1 MIMVEAHVVDAWT
14 RDSDRQGAPFAI
26 AAFIAGL
33 GAPLFLFLAGV
44 AVPMA
49 GSRRA
54 AVIGHGAAAA
64 AARLRGWQV
73 FALALIFRLQ
83 AQLLGWGPLVNFLK
97 VDILNVMGIALV
109 TAGALWGLSTSRA
122 VRMSLFAAATVLVAM
137 ITPLIHEAQW
147 VASLPDPL
155 EWYLRPSL
163 SHTSFVLFPWAAYLF
178 AGAIV
183 GEAVDAARNRS
194 GDGALQ
200 LILLGCGTFVIVGGY
215 WTSLQPAIYPAAN
228 FWINSPTFVF
238 IRLGIAMAMVPVT
251 WLLEQT
257 MKPLNFL
264 ETFGRSSLFVYWIH
278 VEMVYGVIAKPLSNL
293 LPLPVSLLGV
303 ILLCALLLAIVR
315 WKNRVVQQ
323 IELTGPFRIL
333 APVLR

>member
-1 MIMVEAHVVDAWT
+1 MVEAHVVDAWT
-14 RDSDRQGAPFAI
+14 GDRERLGAPFAI
-26 AAFIAGL
+26 AVFIAGL

-44 AVPMA
+44 ALPMA

-54 AVIGHGAAAA
+54 ASIGHDAAAA

-97 VDILNVMGIALV
+97 VDILNVMGLALV
-109 TAGALWGLSTSRA
+109 AAGTLWGLSTSRA
-122 VRMSLFAAATVLVAM
+122 VRMSLFVVATVLVAM
-137 ITPLIHEAQW
+137 VTPLIHEAEW
-147 VASLPDPL
+147 VATLPDPL

-163 SHTSFVLFPWAAYLF
+163 GHTSFVLFPWAAYLF

-183 GEAVDAARNRS
+183 GEVVDAARNRS
-194 GDGALQ
+194 SDDALQ
-200 LILLGCGTFVIVGGY
+200 LILLGCGVLVIVGGF
-215 WTSLQPAIYPAAN
+215 WASLQPAVYPAAN

-238 IRLGIAMAMVPVT
+238 IRLGIAIATVPVA

-257 MKPLNFL
+257 VKPLSFL

-278 VEMVYGVIAKPLSNL
+278 VEMVYGVIAKPLSHL
-293 LPLPVSLLGV
+293 LPLPASLLGV
-303 ILLCALLLAIVR
+303 VLLCALLLAIVR
-315 WKNRVVQQ
+315 WKNRVMRQW
-323 IELTGPFRIL
+323 EPTGPFRIL